1 MGFGSSITYCPAGNR
16 DPSTGSEEI
25 TEGSWHQVAVELFK
39 FSPVVNWDVVQRDRN
54 AMAGVMRQM
63 FENSR
68 GNSIYV
74 DDGKG

>member
-1 MGFGSSITYCPAGNR
+1 MTYCPAGNR
-16 DPSTGSEEI
+16 DPVTGSKVI
-25 TEGSWHQVAVELFK
+25 TEGSWHQMAAELFK
-39 FSPVVNWDVVQRDRN
+39 FSLVVNWDVVQRERN
-54 AMAGVMRQM
+54 AMAGVMHQM